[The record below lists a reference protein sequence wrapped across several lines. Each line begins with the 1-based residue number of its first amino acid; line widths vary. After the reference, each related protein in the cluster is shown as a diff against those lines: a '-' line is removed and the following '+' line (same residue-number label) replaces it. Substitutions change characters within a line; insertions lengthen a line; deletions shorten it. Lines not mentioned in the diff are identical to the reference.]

1 MVVNSRNTIDDSVRC
16 LVDHKILV
24 VDNDEMDMQL
34 TLDLLECGWYRNIN
48 TAYTVREAL
57 LKLKQEIVLG
67 EERTKVI
74 FTDTEMGLES
84 GFHLVYGLIRGIY
97 LPGYHSCHDL
107 SSARPML
114 VADESTQCKK
124 TRVPLIIAISGHKHD
139 TPVCN
144 LDINLSDFY
153 QSSPCTAVR
162 RNFINLTV
170 EQLYQQLGAYR
181 FVDRLTLPNYLLRGG
196 LTKDYTE
203 FHSQKGQPQLHTF
216 IQRNPIPEDSG
227 LHRLN

>member
-1 MVVNSRNTIDDSVRC
+1 
-16 LVDHKILV
+16 
-24 VDNDEMDMQL
+24 MDMQL